1 MTPPFFIYILY
12 SPGADKYYVGYTTD
26 YEKRLSDHNT
36 QEHFNTYTSK
46 FRPWELVAVFHAGD
60 EEAQAI
66 RMERFIKKQKSRR
79 LIEQLV
85 DVDFIPSGRLAQLV
99 RVPQLRD

>member
-1 MTPPFFIYILY
+1 MTTSFFIYILY
-12 SPGADKYYVGYTTD
+12 SSGADKYYVGYTSD
-26 YEKRLSDHNT
+26 YEKRLNDHNT
-36 QEHFNTYTSK
+36 QENFNTYTSK

-79 LIEQLV
+79 LIEQLIKV
-85 DVDFIPSGRLAQLV
+85 NFIPSGSLAQLV
-99 RVPQLRD
+99 RVPHVRD